1 MSTVLARPPTP
12 PTASEKSREPLRQAD
27 APESDPSRPSPPER
41 LISLDAFRGFIMTT
55 LAASGFG
62 LRAFEGDPT
71 WGWLARQFDHVAWEG
86 IVFWDL
92 IQPAFMFMVGL
103 AMPFSAANRIRKGA
117 NSGEVW
123 WHVLWRTFLL
133 ILLSQVFISI
143 GRGEPSFQLINVLSQ
158 IAFAYLLCFAIMKLP
173 LRGQAGAAGALLLG
187 HWALFALFPGS
198 EGAFAKADNV
208 GAVIDKFFGLEYSG
222 YYVTINFVSSAV
234 TMLFGVWAGYLM
246 REPASHERRMKILG
260 VAILGCF
267 VLGYALE
274 PFNPMV
280 KRVWTA
286 SFTFASGAWVLMIL
300 LGFYWLVEVRGMKKL
315 VFPLVVVGMNSI
327 FIYGLH
333 MILHRWIDRSAVVF
347 TGGYTFLGDWGVV
360 AQACTAF
367 LVMWYLCY
375 WLYQRKIF
383 LRV

>member
-1 MSTVLARPPTP
+1 MPTVLERPSTIVD
-12 PTASEKSREPLRQAD
+12 KSQEPLRQAD
-27 APESDPSRPSPPER
+27 APEFRPSPPSPPER
-41 LISLDAFRGFIMTT
+41 LISLDAFRGFIMIT

-62 LRAFEGDPT
+62 LRTFEGDPA
-71 WGWLARQFDHVAWEG
+71 WGWLARQFDHVEWEG

-103 AMPFSAANRIRKGA
+103 AMPFSVANRLKKGA
-117 NSGEVW
+117 SGGEVAR
-123 WHVLWRTFLL
+123 HVLWRFFML

-143 GRGEPSFQLINVLSQ
+143 GRGEPNFQLINVLSQ
-158 IAFAYLLCFAIMKLP
+158 IAFAYLICYGIMKLP
-173 LRGQAGAAGALLLG
+173 IRGQVIAAAALLAG
-187 HWALFALFPGS
+187 HWILFAFFPGS
-198 EGAFAKADNV
+198 EGTFSKADNI

-246 REPASHERRMKILG
+246 LQPVSHERRMKLLG
-260 VAILGCF
+260 GAIVGCF
-267 VLGYALE
+267 VLGYALQ

-280 KRVWTA
+280 KRIWTA

-333 MILHRWIDRSAVVF
+333 MILHRWIDRSVGVF
-347 TGGYTFLGDWGVV
+347 TGSYAFLGDWGAV
-360 AQACTAF
+360 AQACSVF